1 MKITIYAA
9 KSTGYYPVAC
19 ITKYFNNQHLAK
31 YNKGLVTWFLHQ
43 LPACWLAVR
52 RGGRWFWRLA
62 LLVIAGLLPG
72 MVAAQAPGEVSG
84 TLLDQSTRQPLPFA
98 NVLLLRLP
106 DSTLAGNTQTAGN
119 GTFVLPNVSLG
130 RYVLRAEALGY
141 RPTRRLVVLS
151 ATTPVVRVGEW
162 LVAPAAVQLGS
173 VVVQG
178 EKAAIVDDLDKKII
192 NVAKDLN
199 SAGGTAADVLQKV
212 PSVAVDENGQVS
224 LRGNAGVTLY
234 LDGKPAPSSLRLD
247 QLPASRLE
255 TIEVI
260 TNPGARYSAQGA
272 GGIINLVQKKQAKD
286 GWNGEALA
294 TLGTRDKYSASLNLG
309 RKAGKFNFYSNVNGL
324 NNEFRGS
331 SSLQQ
336 VATAE
341 GRTTSTDQ
349 TGRTARH
356 QTNKALRLG
365 VDYAWRPEQTLTLT
379 TEFYKNDLRHTNNFT
394 TRLTRGTE
402 PPLTLQNQNLE
413 ADDLYTMRVSGN
425 YRHTWAADPGRELTA
440 SATYTLDGGTVTTEQ
455 RVLDG
460 PATYTR
466 QARRQLLDVTIH
478 MPSAQV
484 DYVHPLGE
492 NRRWG
497 AGVKTD
503 IMVTPG
509 TADYAVQPTPEAEF
523 IRQEAG
529 SFRYHY
535 QQVIPQAYGTYQQK
549 AGLWNYQLGL
559 RTEFTGLQAQ
569 VLPNGSTSQRIL
581 NLFPSATVARTLPSY
596 DQRLQLSYSRRLNR
610 PNFLQI
616 VALPIYSDA
625 RNYVVGNPGLR
636 PEYVHVAEL
645 GHQATWHNT
654 TLSTT
659 LFGRFASQAIQ
670 SLRTI
675 DTLATRLSGQ
685 PDFITRTSYA
695 NFGRTASYG
704 LELSLTQPVTTWWKL
719 IANGSFYRNQV
730 ASYVGNGTRANF
742 TGTAYVL
749 NTFSPTKTLVV
760 QLSGNYRAPLV
771 VPQGRLLAVYGM
783 DVALRQRLFRDRA
796 ALTLRVSD
804 PFNTR
809 RQYTRLEAEGLT
821 ANFRTKYETRVGYL
835 GFTWFL
841 GNNKPGSNID
851 NQPKGD
857 AGGFGG

>member
-1 MKITIYAA
+1 MNQPVFSAQ
-9 KSTGYYPVAC
+9 STGYC
-19 ITKYFNNQHLAK
+19 
-31 YNKGLVTWFLHQ
+31 LVTCIAINFVNQLIIKQSEKSASRLLRQ
-43 LPACWLAVR
+43 LPDRLPVVR
-52 RGGRWFWRLA
+52 RSGWRFW
-62 LLVIAGLLPG
+62 LLVLVAVGLLPSTLS
-72 MVAAQAPGEVSG
+72 AQILGEVSG
-84 TLLDQSTRQPLPFA
+84 TLLDQSTRQPLPFS

-106 DSTLAGNTQTAGN
+106 DSTLAGSTQTAEN
-119 GTFVLPNVSLG
+119 GIFTLANAPLG
-130 RYVLRAEALGY
+130 RYLLRAEALGY
-141 RPTRRLVVLS
+141 RPARRLVTLG
-151 ATTPVVRVGEW
+151 AATPVVHLGEW
-162 LVAPAAVQLGS
+162 LAAPASVQLGS

-192 NVAKDLN
+192 NVGKDLN

-224 LRGNAGVTLY
+224 LRGSAGVTLY

-272 GGIINLVQKKQAKD
+272 GGIINLVQKKQRQN

-294 TLGTRDKYSASLNLG
+294 TAGTRDKYSTSLSLN
-309 RKAGKFNFYSNVNGL
+309 RKAGKFNFYGNVNRL
-324 NNEFRGS
+324 NNQFHGRS
-331 SSLQQ
+331 ALQQ
-336 VATAE
+336 VATAD
-341 GRTTSTDQ
+341 GRTTGIDQ

-356 QTNKALRLG
+356 QANEALRLG

-379 TEFYKNDLRHTNNFT
+379 TEFYKNDLHQTSDFT
-394 TRLTRGTE
+394 TLLTRGTD
-402 PPLTLQNQNLE
+402 PAITLQNQNLE
-413 ADDLYTMRVSGN
+413 ADNLYTVRISGN
-425 YRHTWAADPGRELTA
+425 YRHTWAAHPGRELTA
-440 SATYTLDGGTVTTEQ
+440 SATYVLDGGTVTTEQ

-460 PATYTR
+460 PASYAR
-466 QARRQLLDVTIH
+466 QARQQFLDVTIH
-478 MPSAQV
+478 LPSAQV
-484 DYVHPLGE
+484 DYVYPLDDK
-492 NRRWG
+492 RRWG
-497 AGVKTD
+497 AGFKTD

-509 TADYAVQPTPEAEF
+509 TADYAVQSAPGAEF

-529 SFRYHY
+529 SYRYHY
-535 QQVIPQAYGTYQQK
+535 QQVIPQAYGSYQQK
-549 AGLWNYQLGL
+549 AGRWDYQAGL
-559 RTEFTGLQAQ
+559 RAEFTGLRAQ
-569 VLPNGSTSQRIL
+569 VLPSGSASQRIF
-581 NLFPSATVARTLPSY
+581 NLFPSATVARTLPH

-616 VALPIYSDA
+616 IALPIYSDA
-625 RNYVVGNPGLR
+625 RNYVVGNPDLR

-645 GHQATWHNT
+645 GHQVTWQAT

-659 LFGRFASQAIQ
+659 LFGRFASQSIQ

-695 NFGRTASYG
+695 NLGRTASYG

-730 ASYVGNGTRANF
+730 ASYTGGDGTRANF
-742 TGTAYVL
+742 TGTAYLL
-749 NTFSPTKTLVV
+749 NTFSPTKTLTV

-771 VPQGRLLAVYGM
+771 VPQGRLLAVYGV
-783 DVALRQRLFRDRA
+783 DVALRQRLLHDRA

-804 PFNTR
+804 LFNTR
-809 RQYTRLEAEGLT
+809 RQYTQLGAAGLT
-821 ANFRTKYETRVGYL
+821 ADLQTKYETRVGYL
-835 GFTWFL
+835 GLTWFL
-841 GNNKPGSNID
+841 GTNKPASAID

-857 AGGFGG
+857 TGGFGG